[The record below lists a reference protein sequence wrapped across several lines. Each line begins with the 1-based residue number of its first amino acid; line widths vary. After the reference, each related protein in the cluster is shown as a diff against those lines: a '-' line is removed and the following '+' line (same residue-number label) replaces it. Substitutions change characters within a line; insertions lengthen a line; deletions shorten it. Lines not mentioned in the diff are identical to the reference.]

1 MNNEKYIVELID
13 RYPELIDIKEKIY
26 KAYLIMC
33 DAYKRGNKLLIAGN
47 GGSASDADHIVGELM
62 KSFECKH
69 PISQNLASE
78 LARIGSNDGIMLANN
93 LEIPLPAIALTN
105 HIGLST
111 AYINDV
117 DGKCVFAQQLFG
129 YGKAGDVFLAITTS
143 GNSKNV
149 VLAAILAKTLGI
161 KVIALTGNRHGE
173 IEKYADLVIDV
184 PESETFKI
192 QELHLPI
199 YHCICRMLENYFF
212 GNTQR

>member
-1 MNNEKYIVELID
+1 MNNENYITELVN
-13 RYPELIDIKEKIY
+13 RYPKLDNIKEKIND
-26 KAYLIMC
+26 AYLVIC
-33 DAYKRGNKLLIAGN
+33 NAYKNGNKLLIAGN
-47 GGSASDADHIVGELM
+47 GGSASDSDHIVGELM
-62 KSFECKH
+62 KSFEYKH
-69 PISQNLASE
+69 PINQNLSLE
-78 LARIGSNDGIMLANN
+78 LARVGGTDGVILSNN
-93 LEIPLPAIALTN
+93 LETPLPAIALTN

-111 AYINDV
+111 AYSNDV

-129 YGKAGDVFLAITTS
+129 YGKTGDVFLAITTS

-173 IEKYADLVIDV
+173 IEKYADVVIDV

-199 YHCICRMLENYFF
+199 YHCICRMLENHYF
-212 GNTQR
+212 GTQR